1 MSTPYRVIGNP
12 RADGIL
18 IVADHA
24 SNLVPASIDLGL
36 SEDQLSQHI
45 AWDIGVAGVAER
57 LCLQFGYAAFLGGVS
72 RLVVDCNR
80 ERDIGSVIPKNS
92 DDVHI
97 KGNILNAAQH
107 EERLATYYDPY
118 HNALSQL
125 LKSHRPALILSL
137 HSFTPML
144 RTDPVQSRPWEIGIL
159 YNEYETAS
167 HWMIEELNGAGFK
180 VGDQQPY
187 SGKQLNATMNRHA
200 EGNDIPYI
208 GIEMRQDLVTE
219 EAGIDRFVQI
229 IGQSCNK
236 IAKKLATP

>member
-1 MSTPYRVIGNP
+1 MSAAYRVIGDP

-45 AWDIGVAGVAER
+45 AWDIGVAAVAER
-57 LCLQFGYAAFLGGVS
+57 LCLQFGYAAFLGAVS

-80 ERDIGSVIPKNS
+80 ERDSGSAIPNYS
-92 DDVHI
+92 DDMHI

-107 EERLATYYDPY
+107 KERIVNYYDPY

-125 LKSHRPALILSL
+125 LENHRPALIISL

-144 RTDPVQSRPWEIGIL
+144 SSDPLQSRPWEIGIL

-167 HWMIEELNGAGFK
+167 HWMIKELNDAGLN

-219 EAGIDRFVQI
+219 KADIDRFVQI
-229 IGQSCNK
+229 IGKSCNK